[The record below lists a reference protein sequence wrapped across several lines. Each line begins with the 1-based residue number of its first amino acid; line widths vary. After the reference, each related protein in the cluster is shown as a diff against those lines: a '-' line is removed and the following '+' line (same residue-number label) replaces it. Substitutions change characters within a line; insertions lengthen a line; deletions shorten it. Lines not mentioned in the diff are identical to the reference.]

1 MNKAYIENHVIPTL
15 LDMDL
20 RTKYPTRQVYM
31 AGSITGLDYD
41 DAAKGW
47 RVDFPTLLN
56 PHIHAFSPMRGK
68 NHLDGL
74 TEKITD
80 READYPY
87 NPISTASA
95 IISRDHNDVMS
106 CDAMVANFLDAPRAS
121 LGTAIEFGWAHAYR
135 KPVIMIVE
143 PDGSNV
149 HNHLMLTEIAGYVVH
164 DLESAAIIVN
174 HLFTPGV

>member
-1 MNKAYIENHVIPTL
+1 MSSEYENQHI
-15 LDMDL
+15 
-20 RTKYPTRQVYM
+20 YPAILATAAKTEFPIRQVYM
-31 AGSITGLDYD
+31 AGPITGLDYE

-47 RVDFPTLLN
+47 RASFPELLN

-68 NHLDGL
+68 NHLEGL
-74 TEKITD
+74 TSVITD
-80 READYPY
+80 REKDYPAST
-87 NPISTASA
+87 ISTGSA
-95 IISRDHNDVMS
+95 IVTRDHNDVMT

-135 KPVIMIVE
+135 KPIIMIVE

-149 HNHLMLTEIAGYVVH
+149 HDHLMLTNIAGYRVH
-164 DLESAAIIVN
+164 SLEDAAIIVN

>member
-1 MNKAYIENHVIPTL
+1 MKIQLP
-15 LDMDL
+15 D
-20 RTKYPTRQVYM
+20 RQIYM
-31 AGSITGLDYD
+31 AGPITGLDYD

-47 RVDFPTLLN
+47 RVDFPKLLN

-74 TEKITD
+74 LEKITD

-87 NPISTASA
+87 SPISTASA
-95 IISRDHNDVMS
+95 IVARDHNDVYL

-121 LGTAIEFGWAHAYR
+121 LGTAIEFGWAHAYK
-135 KPVIMIVE
+135 KPIIMVVE

-149 HNHLMLTEIAGYVVH
+149 HDHLMLTEIAGYRVH
-164 DLESAAIIVN
+164 TLDDAAIVIN